1 MKKIAKKI
9 VCALSILCVLLTV
22 LIVPISAE
30 STSFRDEFEFMF
42 DKSFPNMENK
52 IYLDTPDIGERNGLE
67 LAEYPMNVNNFS
79 VANGV
84 IMAVVRDQSEEGQFW
99 EYVFEFNDLQ
109 IKSERNTRYLGQEY
123 HYVID
128 DHETILVYERW
139 LETWVYTVSCL
150 IVPDE
155 GEMPFGTY
163 PSRQYDQYEYVFTL
177 SREYY
182 TSDDFE
188 LSEFGKDGYRN
199 IETKLEQRFWRPDD
213 DGGGFKLS
221 SSSAV
226 FMGIAWKGYSDG
238 YNVGKA
244 DGEALHA
251 DDYQNGYD
259 IGYFHGTNDIEQSII
274 DYYNDYWS
282 THYNSVAYGDAVQD
296 SIESNDSNPVTA
308 FFTSMWNGVLD
319 AYDIVTQNV
328 SVGGVSLAMVITT
341 IVLAVVVIW
350 VIKVLKP

>member
-1 MKKIAKKI
+1 MKNKLVKII
-9 VCALSILCVLLTV
+9 SIAMCLLTLAV
-22 LIVPISAE
+22 ALVVPISAE

-84 IMAVVRDQSEEGQFW
+84 IMVVVRDQSEEGQFW

-163 PSRQYDQYEYVFTL
+163 PSRRYDQYEYVFTL

-199 IETKLEQRFWRPDD
+199 IETKLEQRFWYPDD

-221 SSSAV
+221 HSSAT
-226 FMGIAWKGYSDG
+226 FMGIAWNGYSNGYTDG
-238 YNVGKA
+238 QAY
-244 DGEALHA
+244 GEILHA

-259 IGYFHGTNDIEQSII
+259 QGYADAKDVWYKNGLKDGFNGADTSQAWSNMKNLIFAVFDAPFYVISTSLDFNLFGINIAGTLIALI
-274 DYYNDYWS
+274 
-282 THYNSVAYGDAVQD
+282 
-296 SIESNDSNPVTA
+296 
-308 FFTSMWNGVLD
+308 
-319 AYDIVTQNV
+319 
-328 SVGGVSLAMVITT
+328 SLAI
-341 IVLAVVVIW
+341 IVWILKIIVV
-350 VIKVLKP
+350 KFF